1 MDRGRAVLGG
11 ILLVALGS
19 ALPLLLATDGAPDPG
34 ATKRV
39 VLENERVRARAIEYP
54 PGARGAEHEH
64 AYPRAVVV
72 LEGGRLEIRDAGGG
86 VKTLAVKSG
95 DVLWRPAE
103 KHAITNTGST
113 SVRLVEIDVLDCPP
127 R

>member
-1 MDRGRAVLGG
+1 MLLAVLGF
-11 ILLVALGS
+11 
-19 ALPLLLATDGAPDPG
+19 ALPLLLATDNTPDPG
-34 ATKRV
+34 ATKRA
-39 VLENERVRARAIEYP
+39 VLENERVRAQAIEYP

-64 AYPRAVVV
+64 AYPRVVVV
-72 LEGGRLEIRDAGGG
+72 LQGGSLEIRDAGGG

-113 SVRLVEIDVLDCPP
+113 AVRLVEIDVLECPP